1 MLEKTYLSYLDMTD
15 DNVYSLDNKLKD
27 EVKKLHNR
35 FTKYPL
41 DLLYY
46 IADYKMHGNE
56 SYAYNVENIRD
67 MIYDNVDISMFDD
80 DLIADTF
87 IHHLVKGSIGKA
99 IAARCELQDKNIY
112 TNMNTREEIVHTPLV
127 TNPPEWFKKILIDDY
142 FIRNCLDINGIG
154 HITSY
159 ILAKCGISADY
170 IFKVVNGSSNNIT
183 NSMAYTFNVYENMFS
198 TRDWDGGIFNLNGI
212 HPGFIGIDRL
222 LFIGTRAVEDEI
234 AAEVEVIINI
244 GKLLLLSARF
254 LQSHLHIID
263 FDLISEVLSIFA
275 VNPELDSLSGLRC
288 HGLLRDVHLESR
300 VALQLNRKSDD
311 FLRLLGVNRQNI
323 ESARTHIVLSDRHL
337 QCAYKAM
344 LSGYRIRLL
353 EV

>member
-1 MLEKTYLSYLDMTD
+1 MGGCFSACCRRNRIRLLSA
-15 DNVYSLDNKLKD
+15 V
-27 EVKKLHNR
+27 
-35 FTKYPL
+35 
-41 DLLYY
+41 
-46 IADYKMHGNE
+46 
-56 SYAYNVENIRD
+56 
-67 MIYDNVDISMFDD
+67 
-80 DLIADTF
+80 
-87 IHHLVKGSIGKA
+87 
-99 IAARCELQDKNIY
+99 
-112 TNMNTREEIVHTPLV
+112 
-127 TNPPEWFKKILIDDY
+127 
-142 FIRNCLDINGIG
+142 
-154 HITSY
+154 
-159 ILAKCGISADY
+159 
-170 IFKVVNGSSNNIT
+170 GSSRTASCRVFLLVFRIL
-183 NSMAYTFNVYENMFS
+183 SFS
-198 TRDWDGGIFNLNGI
+198 LVNDKLFTERRIAGIFNLNGI

-234 AAEVEVIINI
+234 AAEVEVIIDI

-263 FDLISEVLSIFA
+263 FDFISEALSILA
-275 VNPELDSLSGLRC
+275 VNPELYSLSGLRC

-323 ESARTHIVLSDRHL
+323 ESARTHIVLSDRYL